1 MCAGF
6 TLLLPEM
13 MHFEAAIDGAH
24 IEANRVYTDKGS
36 ASNANRQFKK
46 SKRSEHRA
54 TRRTTLV
61 TPEAGESIDQQKHYI
76 IEQYFGAIKRL
87 FRMGRASYFGT
98 LKINA
103 QVILKSICMNLK
115 KAANKIFVDQPLKEE
130 AIRPNVA

>member
-1 MCAGF
+1 M
-6 TLLLPEM
+6 
-13 MHFEAAIDGAH
+13 
-24 IEANRVYTDKGS
+24 
-36 ASNANRQFKK
+36 
-46 SKRSEHRA
+46 
-54 TRRTTLV
+54 
-61 TPEAGESIDQQKHYI
+61 DQQKHYI

-115 KAANKIFVDQPLKEE
+115 KAANKIFVDQPLRR